1 MARRF
6 VPRGMTL
13 IEVLIATA
21 LTLMIM
27 LALAQGFKTTSQ
39 SISSGRA
46 RLTSS
51 DQLRSI
57 STLLRSDLQGLTV

>member
-1 MARRF
+1 MARRIA
-6 VPRGMTL
+6 PRGMTL

-21 LTLMIM
+21 LTMLIM

-39 SISSGRA
+39 SISAGRA
-46 RLTSS
+46 RLTGS

-57 STLLRSDLQGLTV
+57 SNLIRS